1 MTLSE
6 ARTNTSLVKDFCGIS
21 GGDSDA
27 LLEVYSDAAVSF
39 MLSYTGLDEAGADEH
54 PDLVYAF
61 LALVCEMFNNRT
73 MTVDEN
79 TLNPTAEQIMERWQ
93 NCAVAKGFRKPP
105 ERIQIYD
112 TEGM

>member
-1 MTLSE
+1 MKLSE
-6 ARTNTSLVKDFCGIS
+6 ARINKSLIRDFCGIS
-21 GGDSDA
+21 GEDSDA

-39 MLSYTGLDEAGADEH
+39 MLSYTGLDETGADEH

-79 TLNPTAEQIMERWQ
+79 TLNPTAEQIMSLYRS
-93 NCAVAKGFRKPP
+93 NL
-105 ERIQIYD
+105 I
-112 TEGM
+112 